1 MKRRYLIVIAIILL
15 LALGYFFPI
24 ILTNISP
31 VWPDIQLG
39 NDKAIADKIKQMALA
54 EKIGQLVLVGM
65 EGIAINE
72 DITDLIVRQHVGGVI
87 LYKKNITNS
96 TQLLDL
102 LNSLK
107 EANAANTIPLFLAV
121 DEEGGR
127 ISRLP
132 DELKNLPNNQTVG
145 EVNNPTF
152 AYEIGQVLAAELK
165 AYGFNLNF
173 APVLDINSNPL
184 NPVIGDRSY
193 GSMPDTV
200 SRLGLQ
206 SIKGMQEGGLIA
218 VAKHF
223 PGHGDTEVDSHVR
236 LPVLNFDLSRLD
248 EFELV
253 PFKTAI
259 AGHVDAI
266 MIAHI
271 LLPKIDPQYPAS
283 LSKKII
289 TDLLKERLNFTGLVV
304 TDDLTMG
311 AIVENYSLED
321 AAVQALKAGSDLL
334 LVCHDVQGQFKVLEA
349 IKQAVVS
356 GAISEAQID
365 KSVFKILKLKQK
377 YNLNEQVITS
387 VDVASL
393 NERIEFLLQTYLK
406 QD

>member
-1 MKRRYLIVIAIILL
+1 MKGRYLIIIAIIVL
-15 LALGYFFPI
+15 LAFI
-24 ILTNISP
+24 IMTNSSP
-31 VWPDIQLG
+31 GWPNIQLG
-39 NDKAIADKIKQMALA
+39 NDKAIADKIKKMTLA
-54 EKIGQLVLVGM
+54 EKIGQLVIVGM
-65 EGIAINE
+65 EGVTINE
-72 DITDLIVRQHVGGVI
+72 DIKDLIVRQHVGGVI
-87 LYKKNITNS
+87 LYKKNIINS
-96 TQLLDL
+96 TQLLAL

-107 EANAANTIPLFLAV
+107 ETNAANTIPLFLAV

-132 DELKNLPNNQTVG
+132 DELIKLPTNQAVG

-152 AYEIGQVLAAELK
+152 AYEIGRLLAAQLK

-193 GSMPDTV
+193 GSVPDIV

-206 SIKGMQEGGLIA
+206 NIRGMKEGGVIA

-236 LPVLNFDLSRLD
+236 LPVLNLDISRLD
-248 EFELV
+248 KFELV
-253 PFKTAI
+253 PFKNAI
-259 AGHVDAI
+259 AAGNIDAI

-289 TDLLKERLNFTGLVV
+289 TDLLKERLNFKGLVV

-311 AIVENYSLED
+311 AIVENYSLEE

-349 IKQAVVS
+349 IKEAVIS
-356 GAISEAQID
+356 GVIPEAQIN
-365 KSVFKILKLKQK
+365 KSVFKILKLKQRYK
-377 YNLNEQVITS
+377 LTEQIITS
-387 VDVASL
+387 VDVANL
-393 NERIEFLLQTYLK
+393 NKRTELLLQKYLK
-406 QD
+406 FE

>member
-1 MKRRYLIVIAIILL
+1 MKGRYLIIIAIIVL
-15 LALGYFFPI
+15 LAFI
-24 ILTNISP
+24 IMTNSSP
-31 VWPDIQLG
+31 GWPNIQLG
-39 NDKAIADKIKQMALA
+39 NDKAIADKIKKMTLA
-54 EKIGQLVLVGM
+54 EKIGQLVIVGM
-65 EGIAINE
+65 EGVTINE
-72 DITDLIVRQHVGGVI
+72 DIKDLIVRQHVGGVI
-87 LYKKNITNS
+87 LYKKNIINS
-96 TQLLDL
+96 TQLLAL

-107 EANAANTIPLFLAV
+107 ETNAANTIPLFLAV

-132 DELKNLPNNQTVG
+132 DELIKLPTNQAVG

-152 AYEIGQVLAAELK
+152 AYEIGRLLAAQLK

-193 GSMPDTV
+193 GSVPDII

-206 SIKGMQEGGLIA
+206 NIRGMKEGGVIA

-236 LPVLNFDLSRLD
+236 LPVLNLDISRLD
-248 EFELV
+248 KFELV
-253 PFKTAI
+253 PFKNAI
-259 AGHVDAI
+259 AAGNIDAI

-289 TDLLKERLNFTGLVV
+289 TDLLKERLNFKGLVV

-311 AIVENYSLED
+311 AIVENYSLEE

-349 IKQAVVS
+349 IKEAVIS
-356 GAISEAQID
+356 GVIPEAQIN
-365 KSVFKILKLKQK
+365 KSVFKILKLKQRYK
-377 YNLNEQVITS
+377 LTEQIITS
-387 VDVASL
+387 VDVANL
-393 NERIEFLLQTYLK
+393 NKRTELLLQKYLK
-406 QD
+406 FE